1 MNNRKQVLKDIKKQ
15 KKNYELTEEQN
26 YLSRFVMTM
35 GLMII
40 LLIALY
46 LIVGIFVTKTIDF
59 SKKEEE
65 KEEVKIDNTTIF
77 LSSLFDQK
85 DESYYVLIYDKKD
98 TKSNVEKF
106 LSLYKGR
113 EDALTVYTV
122 DSSQSFNSKYIVEKD
137 SNKNPTSIDDLKVIS
152 PTLIKIENKQV
163 VEYNEGMDSIIEVFK

>member
-1 MNNRKQVLKDIKKQ
+1 MNRKQVLKDMKKQ

-26 YLSRFVMTM
+26 YLSRFVMTI
-35 GLMII
+35 GLVLI

-85 DESYYVLIYDKKD
+85 AESYYVLIYDKKD
-98 TKSNVEKF
+98 TTSNVEKF
-106 LSLYKGR
+106 LSLYKNKEG
-113 EDALTVYTV
+113 ALTVYTV

>member
-1 MNNRKQVLKDIKKQ
+1 MNNRKQVLKDMKKQ

-65 KEEVKIDNTTIF
+65 KEEVKID
-77 LSSLFDQK
+77 LFDQK

>member
-1 MNNRKQVLKDIKKQ
+1 MNNRKQVLKDMKKQ
-15 KKNYELTEEQN
+15 KKNYELDEEQN
-26 YLSRFVMTM
+26 YLSRFIMTI
-35 GLMII
+35 GLII
-40 LLIALY
+40 LLLIALY

-65 KEEVKIDNTTIF
+65 KTEVQIDNSTIF

-98 TKSNVEKF
+98 TTSNVEKF
-106 LSLYKGR
+106 LSLYKNKS
-113 EDALTVYTV
+113 DALTVYTV

-137 SNKNPTSIDDLKVIS
+137 SNKDPKTIDDLKVIS
-152 PTLIKIENKQV
+152 PTLIKIENKEV